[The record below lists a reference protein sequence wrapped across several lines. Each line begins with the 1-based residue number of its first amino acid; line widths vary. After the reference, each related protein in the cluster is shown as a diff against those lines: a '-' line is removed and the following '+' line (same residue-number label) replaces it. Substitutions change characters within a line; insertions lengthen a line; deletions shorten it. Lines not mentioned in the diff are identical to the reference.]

1 MKIFLHSGHGGKD
14 SGACANGLIEKELN
28 LKVTKKLKTLLENQG
43 IEVFVSEN
51 DLQDNTETTR
61 EVINNCN
68 NFNPAYAIDI
78 HFNAGGG
85 NGFEVFHSIAKNT
98 KGKILATNI
107 NNEILASGI
116 KSRGLKTKI
125 NASGSDYFYFLREIE
140 APSIILEGGFLD
152 GKEDCNLLKQE
163 SHINKLVNCYFNGI
177 LKTLDIKKETF
188 AVEVG
193 TLYKVQVGAFKN
205 RDNAEKLKNELI
217 NKGYQA
223 FIVKGEV

>member
-14 SGACANGLIEKELN
+14 SGACANGLVEKDLN
-28 LKVTKKLKTLLENQG
+28 LVVTKKLKTLLENQG
-43 IEVFVSEN
+43 IKVFVSEN
-51 DLQDNTETTR
+51 DLQDKTDTTR
-61 EVINNCN
+61 EVVNNCN
-68 NFNPAYAIDI
+68 NFNPEFAIDI

-85 NGFEVFHSIAKNT
+85 NGFEVFHSIVKNT

-116 KSRGLKTKI
+116 KSRGVKTKT
-125 NASGSDYFYFLREIE
+125 NTNGTDYFYFLREIK
-140 APSIILEGGFLD
+140 ASSIILEGGFID
-152 GKEDCNLLKQE
+152 GSEDCKLLKQE

-177 LKTLDIKKETF
+177 LKSLGIEKQTF
-188 AVEVG
+188 TVEVG

-217 NKGYQA
+217 SKGYQA
-223 FIVKGEV
+223 FIVKGEF